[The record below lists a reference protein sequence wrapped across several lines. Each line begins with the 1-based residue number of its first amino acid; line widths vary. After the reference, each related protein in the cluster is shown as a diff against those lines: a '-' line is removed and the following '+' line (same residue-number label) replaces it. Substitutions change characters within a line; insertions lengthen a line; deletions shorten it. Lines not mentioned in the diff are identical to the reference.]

1 MFGVSVVGATETPN
15 ISKSLRVEGGA
26 GGSGAVVAA
35 AGLRRAR
42 LALGGGAFAVDQA
55 CASGSVGHRAG
66 RRRGRAATAVV
77 TAPGSAAVVTASV
90 GAAAVVT
97 ASVGAAA
104 VVTARGSAAVVT
116 ASVGAAAVVAASGA
130 ATAAGLAACGGGGGR
145 GDGTT

>member
-1 MFGVSVVGATETPN
+1 MFGVSVVGATESPN

-55 CASGSVGHRAG
+55 CASESVGHRAV
-66 RRRGRAATAVV
+66 RRRGRA
-77 TAPGSAAVVTASV
+77 
-90 GAAAVVT
+90 
-97 ASVGAAA
+97 AAA

-116 ASVGAAAVVAASGA
+116 ASVGAATVVAASGA
-130 ATAAGLAACGGGGGR
+130 ATAVGLAACGGGGGR
-145 GDGTT
+145 GDGTTRSG

>member
-55 CASGSVGHRAG
+55 CASESVGHRAV

-77 TAPGSAAVVTASV
+77 TARGS
-90 GAAAVVT
+90 
-97 ASVGAAA
+97 AA

-130 ATAAGLAACGGGGGR
+130 ATAA
-145 GDGTT
+145 